1 MENNN
6 KTERQETPQEKRL
19 IDIISVNK
27 QQQQQTDQTESAE
40 SGGYSWWV
48 YPAGVIGGCV
58 AGAGVYLVLS
68 WLFGFIWSFFSGGGS
83 SSAAATEEIV
93 KELASKPAFQG
104 LSRQALRETVQI
116 STSEL
121 LKPVVKNIP
130 K

>member
-27 QQQQQTDQTESAE
+27 QQQQQTETESAE

-58 AGAGVYLVLS
+58 AGAGAYLVLS

-104 LSRQALRETVQI
+104 LSKQALRETVQI

-121 LKPVVKNIP
+121 LKPVVKTIP